1 MKIETKLAL
10 NNMKKN
16 KKRSVFTTVS
26 IMLCTVLIF
35 TTLILISSIR
45 NGISEN
51 IETEYNDYH
60 FIIRNLDVNSFNKI
74 KDKEYI
80 DKIYIQEDGEKKLKE
95 IEKPYTSLNIKN
107 DINVYIKFNNIKKTP
122 TYSTDIIQTLNS
134 SDEIGNIESKY
145 EFNQKLLTIYGL
157 IDVEI
162 TEENYSPICRAR
174 VNYSYVLDVIVIV
187 ILVAFSI
194 LFITILY
201 NAFLITINE
210 RKKEYAIL
218 NSVGGTEGQILKI
231 IFLEAI
237 IMGIIGILIGGL
249 ISFLSANIILKLLN
263 NILVDTGYFI
273 ELIFDIK
280 YMVLGLLIII
290 INIYLAAVI
299 PSVKASTTS
308 VIQDIRNNKQI
319 KYKRKNT
326 ILEKI
331 LPVEG
336 KMAIKNIKRNR
347 NKYRLIIIL
356 LVICM
361 TSYIVVS
368 TYINYEK
375 ATAGLVNEYD
385 VDAKINLDSTL
396 NNIDYKSIL
405 NDYEIIYGSKLEYME
420 YKMMGIFALVEPE
433 EAIIKNDIA
442 TTYEDN
448 KKSMKMVLVG
458 LDDKTYSKYINKL
471 NANYGDFIIYNN
483 VTELKGNE
491 KLTYTYYPALKTGYN
506 LKLSV
511 INTYHD
517 YENDLSRY
525 EIIDNENL
533 NGKFILTDELIEG
546 YKEMSTIY
554 RAPTIFVNMNTY
566 NKIEEKFN
574 NYTPKDNNSTKKWIW
589 SDTDATLIKIKCKDI
604 IKFANYIEDI
614 NTKQNIGIDVEY
626 FSLENQEK
634 NIYINIVQLILKVI
648 IIAIIAIGI
657 ISTVN
662 IMNASLCE
670 REQDFNILH
679 SLGATK
685 GNINKILIYEC
696 IYMFIKATIIS
707 IILSIP
713 ILYGIIKYIE
723 NIIILNKLLIPF
735 GSIFIFFVII
745 LLISLAVTL
754 YSTRIIKDK

>member
-10 NNMKKN
+10 KNMKKN

-634 NIYINIVQLILKVI
+634 NIYISIVQLLLKVI

-657 ISTVN
+657 ISTIN

>member
-331 LPVEG
+331 LPIEG

-634 NIYINIVQLILKVI
+634 NIYISIVQLLLKVI

-657 ISTVN
+657 ISTIN

>member
-634 NIYINIVQLILKVI
+634 NIYISIVQLLLKVI

-657 ISTVN
+657 ISTIN

>member
-174 VNYSYVLDVIVIV
+174 VNYSYVINIIVIV
-187 ILVAFSI
+187 ILLAFSI
-194 LFITILY
+194 LFITIIY

-331 LPVEG
+331 LPIEG

-634 NIYINIVQLILKVI
+634 NIYISIVQLLLKVI

-657 ISTVN
+657 ISTIN

>member
-122 TYSTDIIQTLNS
+122 IYSTDIIQTLNS

-145 EFNQKLLTIYGL
+145 QFNQKLLTIYGL

-162 TEENYSPICRAR
+162 AEENYSPICRAR

-326 ILEKI
+326 ILEKF

-361 TSYIVVS
+361 TSYIAVS

-375 ATAGLVNEYD
+375 ATADLVNEYD

-396 NNIDYKSIL
+396 NIDYKSIL

-634 NIYINIVQLILKVI
+634 NIYISIVQLLLKVI

-657 ISTVN
+657 ISTIN

>member
-10 NNMKKN
+10 KNMKKN

-331 LPVEG
+331 LPIEG

-458 LDDKTYSKYINKL
+458 LDEKTYRKYKNKQ

-657 ISTVN
+657 ISTIN

>member
-396 NNIDYKSIL
+396 NIDYKSIL
-405 NDYEIIYGSKLEYME
+405 NDYEIIYESKLEYME
-420 YKMMGIFALVEPE
+420 YKMMGIFALVEPG

-574 NYTPKDNNSTKKWIW
+574 NYTLKDNNSTKKWIW

-657 ISTVN
+657 ISTIN

>member
-35 TTLILISSIR
+35 TTLILISIIR

-331 LPVEG
+331 LPIEG

-634 NIYINIVQLILKVI
+634 NIYISIVQLLLKVI

-657 ISTVN
+657 ISTIN

>member
-35 TTLILISSIR
+35 TTLILISIIR

-194 LFITILY
+194 LFIIILY

-405 NDYEIIYGSKLEYME
+405 NDYEFIYGSKLEYME

-634 NIYINIVQLILKVI
+634 NIYISIVQLLLKVI

-657 ISTVN
+657 ISTIN

>member
-331 LPVEG
+331 LPIEG
-336 KMAIKNIKRNR
+336 KMTIKNIKRNR

-396 NNIDYKSIL
+396 NIDYKSIL

-574 NYTPKDNNSTKKWIW
+574 NYTLKDNNSTKKWIW

-614 NTKQNIGIDVEY
+614 DTKQNIGIDVEY

-657 ISTVN
+657 ISTIN

>member
-237 IMGIIGILIGGL
+237 IMGIIGIIIGGL

-263 NILVDTGYFI
+263 NILVDTGYYI

-280 YMVLGLLIII
+280 YMFLGLLIII

-326 ILEKI
+326 ILEKF

-347 NKYRLIIIL
+347 NKYRLITIL

-361 TSYIVVS
+361 TSYIAVS

-375 ATAGLVNEYD
+375 ATADLVNEYD

-566 NKIEEKFN
+566 NSIEEKFT
-574 NYTPKDNNSTKKWIW
+574 NYTPNGNNGTKKWIW

-634 NIYINIVQLILKVI
+634 NIYINIVQLLLKVI

-657 ISTVN
+657 ISTIN

>member
-10 NNMKKN
+10 KNMKKN

-405 NDYEIIYGSKLEYME
+405 NDYEFIYGSKLEYME

-634 NIYINIVQLILKVI
+634 NIYISIVQLLLKVI

-657 ISTVN
+657 ISTIN

>member
-10 NNMKKN
+10 NNMKKK

-145 EFNQKLLTIYGL
+145 EFNQKLLSISGL

-326 ILEKI
+326 ILEKF

-361 TSYIVVS
+361 TSYIAVS

-375 ATAGLVNEYD
+375 ATADLVNEYD

-396 NNIDYKSIL
+396 NIDYKSIL

-634 NIYINIVQLILKVI
+634 NIYISIVQLLLKVI

-657 ISTVN
+657 ISTIN

>member
-331 LPVEG
+331 LPIEG
-336 KMAIKNIKRNR
+336 KMTIKNIKRNR

-574 NYTPKDNNSTKKWIW
+574 NYTLKDNNSTKKWIW

-614 NTKQNIGIDVEY
+614 DTKQNIGIDVEY

-657 ISTVN
+657 ISTIN

>member
-16 KKRSVFTTVS
+16 KKRSVFTTIS

-35 TTLILISSIR
+35 TILILISSIR

-51 IETEYNDYH
+51 IETKYNDYH

-80 DKIYIQEDGEKKLKE
+80 DKIYIQEDGDKKLKE

-237 IMGIIGILIGGL
+237 IMGIIGIIIGGL

-263 NILVDTGYFI
+263 NILVDTGYYI

-280 YMVLGLLIII
+280 YMLLGLLIII

-326 ILEKI
+326 ILEKF

-336 KMAIKNIKRNR
+336 KIAIKNIKRNR
-347 NKYRLIIIL
+347 NKYRLITIL

-361 TSYIVVS
+361 TSYIAVS

-375 ATAGLVNEYD
+375 ATADLVNEYD

-396 NNIDYKSIL
+396 NIDYKSIL

-433 EAIIKNDIA
+433 EAIIKDDIA

-448 KKSMKMVLVG
+448 KKSMKMVLIG
-458 LDDKTYSKYINKL
+458 LDDKTYSNYINKL

-491 KLTYTYYPALKTGYN
+491 KLIYTYYPALKTGYN

-511 INTYHD
+511 IDTYHD

-533 NGKFILTDELIEG
+533 NGKFIVTDELIEG

-566 NKIEEKFN
+566 NSIEEKFT
-574 NYTPKDNNSTKKWIW
+574 NYTPKGNNGTKKWIW

-634 NIYINIVQLILKVI
+634 NIYINIIQLLLKVI
-648 IIAIIAIGI
+648 IIAIIVIGT
-657 ISTVN
+657 ISTIN

-685 GNINKILIYEC
+685 ENINKILIYEC

-735 GSIFIFFVII
+735 GSIFMFFVII

>member
-326 ILEKI
+326 ILEKF

-396 NNIDYKSIL
+396 NIDYKSIL
-405 NDYEIIYGSKLEYME
+405 NDYEIIYESKLEYME
-420 YKMMGIFALVEPE
+420 YKMMGIFALVEPG

-574 NYTPKDNNSTKKWIW
+574 NYTLKDNNSTKKWIW

-657 ISTVN
+657 ISTIN

>member
-35 TTLILISSIR
+35 TTLILISIIR

-634 NIYINIVQLILKVI
+634 NIYISIVQLLLKVI

-657 ISTVN
+657 ISTIN

>member
-331 LPVEG
+331 LPIEG

-614 NTKQNIGIDVEY
+614 DTKQNIGIDVEY

-634 NIYINIVQLILKVI
+634 NIYISIVQLLLKVI

-657 ISTVN
+657 ISTIN